1 MECHQYFRLNGQP
14 FQVASPRGAIYFSPT
29 HLQALATL
37 ESGLSGDLIG
47 LTLLTGEAGTGKTTL
62 IYSLLQ
68 RDYKRVRIAHIDDP
82 KLSFPE
88 MMQSVLAQLNLYS
101 AGSAKLDYLNTLEHL
116 LERHGKEERI
126 AIVID
131 ESQLLS
137 DEVLEE
143 MRLLWNRGQSKG
155 GYLRLIL
162 VGQPELAERLKKPE
176 LRALNQRISTRGVLK
191 ALTFEQANLYVECKL
206 SAQGGKCSTVFEQG
220 ALGHLLRR
228 SDGLPRKINVL
239 CHSAMMTA
247 FTAGERR
254 VSVKTARKIAA
265 EFKESVEVANREPA
279 SRRLAKPALTG
290 GAAAIAML
298 VLFNLVYPNFRSG
311 WALNHTAS
319 FDGAIEPTIPIKN
332 VTGLKITGSSN
343 VAGQHVSEVSSNGA
357 TAMLPHPM
365 KLPPS
370 SAAGGPTLPSAAV
383 AIAKPPGAS
392 QVHSVPAS
400 SAEAPA
406 ADIAN
411 EVGSR
416 KTQIMV
422 KSGDTLEQIAL
433 RYLGSKAKISELI
446 RANPQL
452 SDINQLNVGQLIYL
466 P

>member
-1 MECHQYFRLNGQP
+1 MECHQYFRLNGPP
-14 FQVASPRGAIYFSPT
+14 FQAASPRGAIYFSPT

-82 KLSFPE
+82 RLSFPE
-88 MMQSVLAQLNLYS
+88 MMQLVLAQLNLYS

-116 LERHGKEERI
+116 LELHGKEERI

-143 MRLLWNRGQSKG
+143 LRLLWNRGQSKG

-206 SAQGGKCSTVFEQG
+206 SAQGGKCSTVFERG

-239 CHSAMMTA
+239 CHSAMMAA

-254 VSVKTARKIAA
+254 VSVRTARKIAA
-265 EFKESVEVANREPA
+265 EFKESVGVANRDLA
-279 SRRLAKPALTG
+279 SRRLAMRALAGG
-290 GAAAIAML
+290 GAAIAAL

-332 VTGLKITGSSN
+332 VAGLKITVAPS
-343 VAGQHVSEVSSNGA
+343 VAGQRGSDIGSNGA

-365 KLPPS
+365 KLPS
-370 SAAGGPTLPSAAV
+370 SSTAAGGPTLPSAPA
-383 AIAKPPGAS
+383 AIAKPAAAS
-392 QVHSVPAS
+392 QVSSVPAT
-400 SAEAPA
+400 PA
-406 ADIAN
+406 ADVSN
-411 EVGSR
+411 EVGIR
-416 KTQIMV
+416 KTQIIV
-422 KSGDTLEQIAL
+422 KRGDTLEQIAL

-446 RANPQL
+446 KANPQL